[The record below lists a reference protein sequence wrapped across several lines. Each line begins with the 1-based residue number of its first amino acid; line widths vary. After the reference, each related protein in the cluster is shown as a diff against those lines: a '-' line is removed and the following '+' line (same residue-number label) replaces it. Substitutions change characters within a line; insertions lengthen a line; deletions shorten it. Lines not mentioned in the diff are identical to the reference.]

1 MKLYEA
7 PNNCKVVLD
16 SGIELNFHSMD
27 GMFSKC
33 TDDDGNVYYIPAD
46 TEITVKLVQ
55 RNDVLDEVAREF
67 DSMRIAFGDT
77 ADSFARYV
85 RDMKLEK

>member
-16 SGIELNFHSMD
+16 SGIELNFHSLD

-46 TEITVKLVQ
+46 TEITVKEESR
-55 RNDVLDEVAREF
+55 RNDVLEELALKFE
-67 DSMRIAFGDT
+67 SMRPAFGDT
-77 ADSFARYV
+77 TNSFARYV
-85 RDMKLEK
+85 RDMKT

>member
-16 SGIELNFHSMD
+16 SGIELNFHSID

-46 TEITVKLVQ
+46 TDITVK
-55 RNDVLDEVAREF
+55 E
-67 DSMRIAFGDT
+67 
-77 ADSFARYV
+77 
-85 RDMKLEK
+85 KL